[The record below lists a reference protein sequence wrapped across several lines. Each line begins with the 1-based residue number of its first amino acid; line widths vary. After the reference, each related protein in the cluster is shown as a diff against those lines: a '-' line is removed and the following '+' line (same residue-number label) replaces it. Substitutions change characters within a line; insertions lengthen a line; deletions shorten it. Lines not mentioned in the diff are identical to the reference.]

1 MSNIF
6 EEDELTTISEL
17 TENSFENNADY
28 IQHKEEINTR
38 LYNELCKLTSD
49 NLKEKCK
56 SYNLSFTSKSK
67 KQELVNLL
75 VSEFNNHWN
84 MLKDYNKSNLKQIC
98 KDNKLKG
105 FATAKKDKIILCIM
119 NYYADNLIINTNA
132 TTTNAT
138 TTNATTT
145 NATTTNAIVNV
156 SEEVSFNI
164 IDELERQKKEIEKKM
179 IDELERQ
186 KAEVERKQKEED
198 ERKQKEKEE
207 DERKQKEE
215 KRRKKQAIPKNVR
228 NIVWNHYI
236 GEDIIKHKC
245 LCCKK
250 VTITNTNFEVGHVIS
265 EKNEGTHE
273 INNLRPIC
281 GACNHSMGTENMI
294 DFVVK
299 YGLYIG

>member
-1 MSNIF
+1 MSNSF
-6 EEDELTTISEL
+6 EEDELTILSEL
-17 TENSFENNADY
+17 TDNSFENNTDF
-28 IQHKEEINTR
+28 IQNKEEINTR
-38 LYNELCKLTSD
+38 VYNELSKLTSD

-56 SYNLSFTSKSK
+56 SYNLSYNSKSK
-67 KQELVNLL
+67 KQELINLL

-84 MLKDYNKSNLKQIC
+84 ILKDYNKSNLKQIC

-105 FATAKKDKIILCIM
+105 FATAKKDKIILVIM
-119 NYYADNLIINTNA
+119 NYYADNLIINSTQIIN
-132 TTTNAT
+132 N
-138 TTNATTT
+138 NSVI
-145 NATTTNAIVNV
+145 NIIEKKDEKIDDV
-156 SEEVSFNI
+156 SINI

-179 IDELERQ
+179 IDEIERQ
-186 KAEVERKQKEED
+186 NREAEEIERKQKEED
-198 ERKQKEKEE
+198 DKRKKQLEEQKEKEE
-207 DERKQKEE
+207 KK
-215 KRRKKQAIPKNVR
+215 RKKQSIPKNVR

-250 VTITNTNFEVGHVIS
+250 VTITNTNFEVGHVLS
-265 EKNEGTHE
+265 EKNGGTHE